1 MKCSRSPPPGDE
13 IYKDGNISIFEV
25 DGRQSKVK

>member
-1 MKCSRSPPPGDE
+1 MKCSRNPPGDE

-25 DGRQSKVK
+25 DGSQSRVK